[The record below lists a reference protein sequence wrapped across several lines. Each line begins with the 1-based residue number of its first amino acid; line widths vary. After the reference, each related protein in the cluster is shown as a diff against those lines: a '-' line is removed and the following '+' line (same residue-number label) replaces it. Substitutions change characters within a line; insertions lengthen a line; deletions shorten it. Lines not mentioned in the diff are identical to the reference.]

1 MLNAVKADH
10 FQALVGQS
18 FEVRPEACP
27 SVRLTVESVRL
38 HPGTR
43 FPDDPPDMREPFSV
57 ILTAPANAPLVDSLC
72 ALELPAL
79 GKLEKLQVSRIAP
92 LSRDPAKAYFQII
105 FN

>member
-1 MLNAVKADH
+1 
-10 FQALVGQS
+10 
-18 FEVRPEACP
+18 
-27 SVRLTVESVRL
+27 
-38 HPGTR
+38 
-43 FPDDPPDMREPFSV
+43 MREPFSV